1 MVNIWGRSFWSFK
14 NRLGYLGESVLY
26 LLLSWAWAQDHISY
40 LSLNSGIFTR
50 VSGITFEFVL
60 ALICTVR
67 WTMGVWLRACSI
79 GLQRWVASAF
89 SIAVII
95 LWVFFIRSA
104 LHLWLLLALFLILQ
118 IPLLALP
125 LRADRTT
132 RAGYPT
138 HDSPTS

>member
-40 LSLNSGIFTR
+40 LSLNSGIFTK
-50 VSGITFEFVL
+50 VSGTTFELVL

-89 SIAVII
+89 SIAVIT
-95 LWVFFIRSA
+95 LWFLFIRSA
-104 LHLWLLLALFLILQ
+104 AHLWLVLAVFAILQ
-118 IPLLALP
+118 VPLLLITK
-125 LRADRTT
+125 RADTAT
-132 RAGYPT
+132 RAEFPI
-138 HDSPTS
+138 HDLPSN